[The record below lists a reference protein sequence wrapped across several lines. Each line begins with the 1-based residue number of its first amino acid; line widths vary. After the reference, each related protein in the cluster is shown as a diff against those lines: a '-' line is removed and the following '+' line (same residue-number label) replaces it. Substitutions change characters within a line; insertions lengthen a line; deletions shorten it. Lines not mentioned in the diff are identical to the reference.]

1 MKSYRGKLTF
11 FLKLE
16 TKNGF
21 ILDQRHYSVKHT
33 VGKLF
38 HYYNL
43 ASSGGEEGGS
53 DGGTGRHS
61 MPLAQSLLN
70 AVADLLFCPEFT
82 VAPNKKSN
90 RDEVDDL
97 QVWSWHDLNLH
108 WRDEKLHRIIW
119 EFFSFDPPTK
129 ASFRHI
135 KNFNWFLFN
144 LSSVRDITTK

>member
-1 MKSYRGKLTF
+1 
-11 FLKLE
+11 LKKTNLLLE
-16 TKNGF
+16 IGNEKKNNSKNGF
-21 ILDQRHYSVKHT
+21 ISDQKHYSVKHT

-97 QVWSWHDLNLH
+97 QVCIWPNLKLNRSH
-108 WRDEKLHRIIW
+108 EKLHRIIW
-119 EFFSFDPPTK
+119 EFFSFDPPT
-129 ASFRHI
+129 S
-135 KNFNWFLFN
+135 
-144 LSSVRDITTK
+144 LSIFSAHQKF